1 MDKMKQ
7 EVKSKLAYWGRLC
20 ALFAI
25 LMATNFWNYFKPKSG
40 GDNFTDF
47 FQGFQ
52 LGIAMTFLIFASVNI
67 IRYRKILQSEEAIRN
82 FYIKEHD
89 ERAAAIW
96 SKSGGT
102 VLYTCGILII
112 GAAIV
117 AGYFDPTVFIT
128 LVVCGVS
135 LLLVKKGLCI
145 YYCKTM

>member
-7 EVKSKLAYWGRLC
+7 EVKGKLAYWGRLC

-25 LMATNFWNYFKPKSG
+25 LMATNFWNYVRPRNG

-52 LGIAMTFLIFASVNI
+52 LGIAMAFLVCAAVRVLKF
-67 IRYRKILQSEEAIRN
+67 RKILKDEEALRA

-89 ERAAAIW
+89 ERAMAIW
-96 SKSGGT
+96 NKSGGT
-102 VLYTCGILII
+102 VLYTCGVLII

-117 AGYFDPTVFIT
+117 AGYFNPTVFIT
-128 LVVCGVS
+128 LTACGLF
-135 LLLVKKGLCI
+135 LLLLKQGLCI